1 MTKEE
6 TVKEIISFPLS
17 YALFR
22 DVLNEGKWDEEKLK
36 YMDIGVLK
44 DYLRDIKTL
53 ERNKERI
60 KNGQYN

>member
-6 TVKEIISFPLS
+6 TVKEIISYPLS

-22 DVLNEGKWDEEKLK
+22 DVLKDGKWDEEKLK

-60 KNGQYN
+60 KNGEYN

>member
-22 DVLNEGKWDEEKLK
+22 DVLKDGKWDEEKLK

-60 KNGQYN
+60 KNGEYN

>member
-6 TVKEIISFPLS
+6 TVKEIISYPLS
-17 YALFR
+17 YSLFR
-22 DVLNEGKWDEEKLK
+22 DALKDGKWDEEKLK

-60 KNGQYN
+60 KNGEYN

>member
-6 TVKEIISFPLS
+6 TVKEIISYPLS

-22 DVLNEGKWDEEKLK
+22 DALKDGKWDEEKLK

-60 KNGQYN
+60 KNGEYN